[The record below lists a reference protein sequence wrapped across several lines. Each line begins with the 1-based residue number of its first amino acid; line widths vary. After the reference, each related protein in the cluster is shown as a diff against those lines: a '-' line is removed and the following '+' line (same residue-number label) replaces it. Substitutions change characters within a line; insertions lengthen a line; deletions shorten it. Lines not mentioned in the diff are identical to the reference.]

1 MSRPSPGARVP
12 VLTAPSDT
20 CRMRAA
26 SHEIFARAQTLAE
39 DAADLDTVLV
49 GMYTAKYLTVQY

>member
-1 MSRPSPGARVP
+1 MQ
-12 VLTAPSDT
+12 
-20 CRMRAA
+20 RAT
-26 SHEIFARAQTLAE
+26 SEIFARAQTLAE